1 MVSPEA
7 YLVLGVVLGILFTEL
22 TDVSPG
28 GLIVPGYI
36 ALFLDRPEKIAL
48 SLVIAVLTVAVLRLA
63 GRFLILFGRRRFAL
77 FLLAGFAI
85 RVVAEFLL
93 PMVNPAFGGLEAIGW
108 LIPGIIASDM
118 DKQGIPRTLLATGAV
133 AALVSL
139 AALAVEHVF

>member
-1 MVSPEA
+1 MNPEA
-7 YLVLGVVLGILFTEL
+7 YLVLGVILGILFMEL

-36 ALFLDRPEKIAL
+36 ALFRDRPDRIAL
-48 SLVIAVLTVAVLRLA
+48 SLVIALLTVAGLRLA
-63 GRFLILFGRRRFAL
+63 GRSLILFGRRRFAL

-85 RVVAEFLL
+85 RVVAEFFL

-118 DKQGIPRTLLATGAV
+118 DRQGVPKTLLAAGAV

-139 AALAVEHVF
+139 VALAVEYAL

>member
-1 MVSPEA
+1 MSPEA

-28 GLIVPGYI
+28 GLIVPGYL
-36 ALFLDRPEKIAL
+36 ALFRDRPDRIAL
-48 SLVIAVLTVAVLRLA
+48 SLVVAVLTVAVLRLT

-85 RVVAEFLL
+85 RVLAEFSL
-93 PMVNPAFGGLEAIGW
+93 PLVNPGFSSLEAVGW

-118 DKQGIPRTLLATGAV
+118 DKQGVPKTLLAAGAV
-133 AALVSL
+133 AALVIL
-139 AALAVEHVF
+139 VALAVEYVV

>member
-1 MVSPEA
+1 MNPEA
-7 YLVLGVVLGILFTEL
+7 YLVLGVVLGILFMEL

-36 ALFLDRPEKIAL
+36 ALFWNRPDRLAL
-48 SLVIAVLTVAVLRLA
+48 SLVIALLTVAVIRLA
-63 GRFLILFGRRRFAL
+63 GRTLVLFGRRRFAL

-85 RVVAEFLL
+85 RVAAEFLL

-118 DKQGIPRTLLATGAV
+118 DKQGVPKTLLAAV
-133 AALVSL
+133 AVAGLVSL
-139 AALAVEHVF
+139 VALALEYVV